1 MLHTSGIT
9 TEGASK
15 MHTPNNENGSAQVAQ
30 IADRPKP
37 NGTATV
43 VVLKPPVAPAK
54 TGAALEA
61 VAPVQKP
68 NATKPATAA
77 PWKPRVAPSKAKS
90 GKKAGTSKKAPK
102 RARVAKSAKK
112 KSGPREGSKTE
123 KVLELLKRPKG
134 ATLKEIMKAT
144 GWQSHSVR
152 GFLSGTVGKKLALKL
167 ESVKA
172 EDGER
177 AYSLKA

>member
-1 MLHTSGIT
+1 MNVLTAVITAKGASRVHTPSNGIQENGHVVAT
-9 TEGASK
+9 TE
-15 MHTPNNENGSAQVAQ
+15 
-30 IADRPKP
+30 RPKP
-37 NGTATV
+37 DGQATV
-43 VVLKPPVAPAK
+43 VVLTPTLSEPKARVTNSEGK
-54 TGAALEA
+54 
-61 VAPVQKP
+61 
-68 NATKPATAA
+68 ATKTATRA
-77 PWKPRVAPSKAKS
+77 PHKPRTAPGDSKS